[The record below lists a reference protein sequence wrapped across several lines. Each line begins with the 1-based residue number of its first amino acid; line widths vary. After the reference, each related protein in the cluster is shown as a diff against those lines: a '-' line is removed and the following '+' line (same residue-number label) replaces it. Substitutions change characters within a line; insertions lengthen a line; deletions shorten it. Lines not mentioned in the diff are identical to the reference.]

1 MVGFSIAELS
11 SMFDRFQKRIY
22 IPLPGPEARRRMFEL
37 HVGDTPCEMSPK
49 DYRILADKTDGYVIR
64 KACYLS
70 VYMLNPVTCSYS
82 GSDIAIVVQD
92 ALMQPVRKVLTA
104 THFKYLE
111 DVKKWTPCSPG
122 DPDAQEKSWTD
133 IESDELQEPALRVAD
148 FLKSVDNVRPTV
160 TAEDLKKHDQWTLES
175 GEPGNVAVIA
185 APVPEAQTDASHRER
200 GIMNMKNAILSS
212 HIVPLRTYR
221 SFD

>member
-1 MVGFSIAELS
+1 MRRTYHGSWITRSSGGERLPIVQFSIAELS
-11 SMFDRFQKRIY
+11 SVSDRFQKRIY

-49 DYRILADKTDGYVIR
+49 DYRLLADKTDGYV
-64 KACYLS
+64 ACSSLYLHICS
-70 VYMLNPVTCSYS
+70 ISISCSYS

-111 DVKKWTPCSPG
+111 DVNKWTPCSPG

-133 IESDELQEPALRVAD
+133 IESDELQEPGLRVAD

-175 GEPGNVAVIA
+175 GESGNVAVIA
-185 APVPEAQTDASHRER
+185 TP
-200 GIMNMKNAILSS
+200 
-212 HIVPLRTYR
+212 RT
-221 SFD
+221 